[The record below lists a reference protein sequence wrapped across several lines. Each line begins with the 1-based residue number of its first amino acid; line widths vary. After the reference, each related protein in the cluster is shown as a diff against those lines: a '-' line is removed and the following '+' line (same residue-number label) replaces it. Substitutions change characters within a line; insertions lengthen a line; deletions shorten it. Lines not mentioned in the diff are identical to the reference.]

1 MAQRL
6 GSGLG
11 SLGVMKV
18 YILIEGES
26 DTTKDDNVVLEAK
39 ATSAPAEVKTG
50 ALSAP
55 QITGGGPN
63 ASRMQHAR

>member
-1 MAQRL
+1 
-6 GSGLG
+6 
-11 SLGVMKV
+11 MKV